1 MTIAFLQRNPLYDY
15 IVEGKDDGGLYNG
28 YVATDKELPLS
39 YQGGADWSDSNA
51 LDNFV
56 NVHGGITY
64 DSTYGE
70 FREIIPLTSIPDLE
84 ILKNMRV
91 IGFDTLHS
99 SDTQERWPFEA
110 IKAETLRL
118 LKQIE
123 KL

>member
-1 MTIAFLQRNPLYDY
+1 MIIAFLQRNPFHNL
-15 IVEGKDDGGLYNG
+15 ILEGKEEGGLYNG
-28 YVATDKELPLS
+28 YVATDKDIPLS

-51 LDNFV
+51 LDNFI

-70 FREIIPLTSIPDLE
+70 YREIIPLTSIPDLE
-84 ILKNMRV
+84 TLKNMRV

-99 SDTQERWPFEA
+99 SDTRERWPFEA

-118 LKQIE
+118 LEQIE